1 MYSLCSSYFVP
12 NNGLILDIKKL
23 ENIQLIHTLCTCD
36 TINDFLVSL
45 RAFGERYILKKSK
58 NEKIGCFSKTIA
70 NVFCHTLCR
79 HMV

>member
-1 MYSLCSSYFVP
+1 MHVFLCSSHFVP

-45 RAFGERYILKKSK
+45 CAFGEWYILKKSK
-58 NEKIGCFSKTIA
+58 NDPTVKLLRNKEVIIQDISS
-70 NVFCHTLCR
+70 V
-79 HMV
+79 

>member
-1 MYSLCSSYFVP
+1 MYSLCSSPFVP

-58 NEKIGCFSKTIA
+58 NDPTVKLLRNKEVIIQDISS
-70 NVFCHTLCR
+70 V
-79 HMV
+79 